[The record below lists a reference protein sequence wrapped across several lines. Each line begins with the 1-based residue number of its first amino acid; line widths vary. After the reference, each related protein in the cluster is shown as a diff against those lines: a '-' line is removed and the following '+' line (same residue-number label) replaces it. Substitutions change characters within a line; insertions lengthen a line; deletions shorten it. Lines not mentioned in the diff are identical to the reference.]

1 MGAFDGSIGAFLLGT
16 VFACFLSG
24 LTSSQSFQYYQNFPT
39 DRKLYKY
46 LVGGLWILDLTHTAV
61 SIYTIWDWC
70 VANYGNVEHLLV
82 SPWSFGIDPAMVGLV
97 SFICQSFYAY
107 RVYVVG
113 KRKIWIPLAI
123 VLLSLV
129 SFGFAIGASVTV
141 FTLKEFSKFQSYTYG
156 IAIWLALAALAD
168 IIITATLVFHL
179 KKSKTGM
186 ANTNSILDKLIE
198 LVISTNGATSIVALV
213 DAIVFGLRPE
223 AYHVIF
229 NLCLPK
235 LYGNSLLV
243 SLNARV
249 ELERR
254 LIQSTSRRETLGLH
268 DLSPVGETSTRNGS
282 GVKPQGEV
290 RTALGFGAEDC
301 NFDIVQSSRRAG
313 TRSFGD
319 GINGI
324 QVTTHQTVI
333 TDGGLQ
339 STTYLPSAGSSEK
352 DLPYY
357 NEKEPEANRTVS
369 PIRSTH
375 FSPEVERAQRFPG

>member
-24 LTSSQSFQYYQNFPT
+24 LTSSQSFQYYQNFPI

-156 IAIWLALAALAD
+156 IAIWLALLVTLEARFVSHITNKAD
-168 IIITATLVFHL
+168 PSRLGETEPLSPTSSATLVFHL
-179 KKSKTGM
+179 KNSKTGM

-235 LYGNSLLV
+235 LYVNSLLV

-249 ELERR
+249 DLERR
-254 LIQSTSRRETLGLH
+254 LIQSTSRHETLGLH
-268 DLSPVGETSTRNGS
+268 DLSPVEETSTRNGN
-282 GVKPQGEV
+282 GVKSQGEV

-301 NFDIVQSSRRAG
+301 NLDVVHSSRRTG
-313 TRSFGD
+313 TKSLKEGT
-319 GINGI
+319 NGI
-324 QVTTHQTVI
+324 QVTTQ
-333 TDGGLQ
+333 
-339 STTYLPSAGSSEK
+339 
-352 DLPYY
+352 
-357 NEKEPEANRTVS
+357 
-369 PIRSTH
+369 
-375 FSPEVERAQRFPG
+375 